1 MLTFLKSCVNKL
13 YYYFFLNSF
22 QNIQTFRNKK
32 LASIKT
38 PQNKA
43 KTHNL

>member
-22 QNIQTFRNKK
+22 QNIQSLKSNK
-32 LASIKT
+32 LLNIKT
-38 PQNKA
+38 PRDEA